1 MDNHPWTLKKLL
13 LITVGWTSIVL
24 GVIGIFLP
32 ILPTTPFILLA
43 AWCFARSSKRFHLWL
58 WNHPKLGLIVQAW
71 ESGEGIP
78 RKVRN
83 RVVALLWISM
93 ISSSLI
99 IGKWYVALAMM
110 LIGAGVTTYLFR
122 LPIMVETPDHKLGS
136 LPDPLFSDE
145 STQSDANTE
154 KSESGN

>member
-1 MDNHPWTLKKLL
+1 MF
-13 LITVGWTSIVL
+13 LIALGWLSIVL

-71 ESGEGIP
+71 ENGEGIP

-93 ISSSLI
+93 VSTSLI
-99 IGKWYVALAMM
+99 VGKWTVALAM
-110 LIGAGVTTYLFR
+110 LFIGCCVSIYLFR
-122 LPIMVETPDHKLGS
+122 LPILVETPGHKLGE
-136 LPDPLFSDE
+136 LPDPLFPDSE
-145 STQSDANTE
+145 NPSNNHNTNNHTAN
-154 KSESGN
+154 K